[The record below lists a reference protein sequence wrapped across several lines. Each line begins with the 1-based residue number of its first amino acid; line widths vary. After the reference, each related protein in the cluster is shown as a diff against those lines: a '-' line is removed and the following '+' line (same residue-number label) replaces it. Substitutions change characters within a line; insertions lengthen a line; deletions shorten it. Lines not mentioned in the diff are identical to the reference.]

1 MLATASTENWRI
13 SYNEDSGWW
22 WLAGV
27 VGGGV
32 RRSYTSNES
41 PDHSC
46 KLAKTKLVLSS
57 VSVWQHDPVFSPP
70 QQVDFFSKKRF
81 PPPFLCP
88 SPRARRLGAM
98 GGKVDK
104 NLRLVASSVQKR
116 KPELWRRAIGG
127 LRESSERL
135 QQLYCHGID
144 EQCQPCWRDLCQSS
158 WKKVENNQQVSENTL
173 WLSYLSSVNR

>member
-13 SYNEDSGWW
+13 SYNEGSGWW
-22 WLAGV
+22 VAGE
-27 VGGGV
+27 GGGV

-57 VSVWQHDPVFSPP
+57 VSVWQHDLPSPVLHSRSIFS
-70 QQVDFFSKKRF
+70 VRKD
-81 PPPFLCP
+81 PPPPYP
-88 SPRARRLGAM
+88 SPHARRLGAM

-127 LRESSERL
+127 LRDSSESL

-144 EQCQPCWRDLCQSS
+144 EQCQPCWRGSVPIL
-158 WKKVENNQQVSENTL
+158 VEKS
-173 WLSYLSSVNR
+173 RK